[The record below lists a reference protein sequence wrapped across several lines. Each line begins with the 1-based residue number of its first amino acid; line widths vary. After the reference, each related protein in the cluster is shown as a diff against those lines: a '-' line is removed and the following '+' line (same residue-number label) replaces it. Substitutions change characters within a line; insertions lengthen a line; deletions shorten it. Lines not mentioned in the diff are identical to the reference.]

1 MGIFSKNANEAAYV
15 GGKKHWTDVIKNTG
29 AGEYLIWR
37 QPEEDFN
44 TNSSLVVMPGEAA
57 IFVDRGQIVQT
68 FENGTY
74 QLTTENYPFISRLRN
89 AFSGGVSKYN
99 CVVYFVRKAVSKELL
114 WGTSSRIQVRD
125 KVWNIRTDIGARG
138 AFKIKVENPGVF
150 LEKMLGNNVTY
161 QTQAEIF
168 DYFGEELQSK
178 IVSILASF
186 FNYQWQTELIGL
198 EACLMDLSAFLKP
211 QVDEMLKEY
220 GFKCESFVISGLML
234 DTSKYDSMDEA
245 QIQKNK
251 MQLLGEDWAKLT
263 AAEILHALAENP
275 GAGGVAATGAGIG
288 MGVAAGGVFTGL
300 ANQLFSSLPGNNA
313 AVQPSYTPPDP
324 NRFQQL
330 GPNMTQNG
338 PATPSMGTLFQ
349 QNTPSQPVQGQG
361 ASDSDDPMQV
371 LSKLKKMLDLG
382 LISKEMYDEK
392 VREVLSRM

>member
-186 FNYQWQTELIGL
+186 FNYQWQ
-198 EACLMDLSAFLKP
+198 
-211 QVDEMLKEY
+211 
-220 GFKCESFVISGLML
+220 
-234 DTSKYDSMDEA
+234 
-245 QIQKNK
+245 
-251 MQLLGEDWAKLT
+251 
-263 AAEILHALAENP
+263 
-275 GAGGVAATGAGIG
+275 
-288 MGVAAGGVFTGL
+288 
-300 ANQLFSSLPGNNA
+300 
-313 AVQPSYTPPDP
+313 
-324 NRFQQL
+324 
-330 GPNMTQNG
+330 
-338 PATPSMGTLFQ
+338 
-349 QNTPSQPVQGQG
+349 
-361 ASDSDDPMQV
+361 
-371 LSKLKKMLDLG
+371 
-382 LISKEMYDEK
+382 
-392 VREVLSRM
+392 